1 MKKAPDT
8 RNKLDSNAGIKKR
21 KKAEKYSMSEFKEI
35 APIVRLGI
43 SPENARKKAK
53 KLTPGQQFKLD
64 HGFSLTTAKLMK
76 KNGCETLEGY
86 RLIRR
91 ERKRAAKKAIAKKSA
106 PVKVVDNKTKKK
118 K

>member
-1 MKKAPDT
+1 MNKAPDT

-86 RLIRR
+86 RLIRK
-91 ERKRAAKKAIAKKSA
+91 EKKKAAKKAKKPA